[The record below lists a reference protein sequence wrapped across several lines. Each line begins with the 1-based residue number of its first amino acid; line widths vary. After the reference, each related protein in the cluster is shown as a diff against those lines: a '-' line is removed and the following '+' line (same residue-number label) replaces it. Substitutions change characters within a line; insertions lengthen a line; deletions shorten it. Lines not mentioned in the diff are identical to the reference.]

1 MPDIDARLDQLEERL
16 TTMGDRVDERF
27 VQVDQRFNQVDQRF
41 NQVDQRFEQVDQRFE
56 QVDQRFE
63 QVDQRFGS
71 LESEV
76 QKLRILAERN
86 ADQITQIA
94 EVQAHHGDKLQQLV
108 DAVEP
113 LRGLRDFVERVA
125 HDHEHRITALEGA
138 SRQRTPET

>member
-16 TTMGDRVDERF
+16 TTLGDRVDERF
-27 VQVDQRFNQVDQRF
+27 VQVDHRFN
-41 NQVDQRFEQVDQRFE
+41 QVDQRFE

>member
-16 TTMGDRVDERF
+16 TTLGDRVDERF
-27 VQVDQRFNQVDQRF
+27 VQVDHRF

-56 QVDQRFE
+56 QVDR
-63 QVDQRFGS
+63 RFGS